1 MTLDKMVMVM
11 FYMDYMNRL
20 KFYMDYTYVSTPIS
34 PHEIGGDVIFGA

>member
-1 MTLDKMVMVM
+1 MEVDDISSGVN
-11 FYMDYMNRL
+11 DYMNRL